1 MQVRIIKER
10 LVIDM
15 DLKIGDLVAF
25 KKYEYM
31 TGEERYGIN
40 ESSFPGIGTVSAV
53 YDETNSFKIEEKPY
67 VFSQKSI
74 DYIIVK
80 AAKENIRVGDEVLM
94 KATIR
99 KISGNHISFSWVN
112 NNKGDVVR
120 VLKRKEEHFIVQEDH
135 YGMYVNGS
143 EVLVVNKDDA
153 KIFDSRNEAN
163 EVAACMHLNAWE
175 VIPYDN

>member
-1 MQVRIIKER
+1 MK
-10 LVIDM
+10 
-15 DLKIGDLVAF
+15 LKVGDLVAF
-25 KKYEYM
+25 KKYENM
-31 TGEERYGIN
+31 TEKLKSVISKEH
-40 ESSFPGIGTVSAV
+40 FPEFGKVSTV
-53 YDETNSFKIEEKPY
+53 YDAIDCFEIEEEQY
-67 VFSQKSI
+67 VFGQDLI

-80 AAKENIRVGDEVLM
+80 AATDDIHVGDEVLM

-112 NNKGDVVR
+112 NNKGDVVK
-120 VLKRKEEHFIVQEDH
+120 VLKRKEEHFIVKEDH

-163 EVAACMHLNAWE
+163 EVAADMRLNAWE

>member
-1 MQVRIIKER
+1 
-10 LVIDM
+10 M

-25 KKYEYM
+25 KKYENM
-31 TGEERYGIN
+31 TDEEQAWIS
-40 ESSFPGIGTVSAV
+40 EESFPEFGKVSTVYKTVNGITR
-53 YDETNSFKIEEKPY
+53 FQIEGEPY
-67 VFSQKSI
+67 AFNQGSV

-80 AAKENIRVGDEVLM
+80 GATGKINVGDEVLM
-94 KATIR
+94 KAKIR
-99 KISGNHISFSWVN
+99 KINGNHISFSWVN
-112 NNKGDVVR
+112 NNKCDVLK

-163 EVAACMHLNAWE
+163 EVAADMHLNAWE
-175 VIPYDN
+175 VIPYDD